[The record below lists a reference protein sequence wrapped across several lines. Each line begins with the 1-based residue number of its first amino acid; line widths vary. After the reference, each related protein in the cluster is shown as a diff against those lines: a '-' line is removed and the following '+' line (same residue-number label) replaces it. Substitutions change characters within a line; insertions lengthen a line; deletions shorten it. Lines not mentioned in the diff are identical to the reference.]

1 MKINPLITVIV
12 PIYNG
17 EKYVRACL
25 DNLMFQTY
33 KHLEVIVIDDGS
45 TDKTSEII
53 RNYPVKICC

>member
-33 KHLEVIVIDDGS
+33 KHLEVIVIDDGRLKEDYEKGTYNHES
-45 TDKTSEII
+45 
-53 RNYPVKICC
+53 V